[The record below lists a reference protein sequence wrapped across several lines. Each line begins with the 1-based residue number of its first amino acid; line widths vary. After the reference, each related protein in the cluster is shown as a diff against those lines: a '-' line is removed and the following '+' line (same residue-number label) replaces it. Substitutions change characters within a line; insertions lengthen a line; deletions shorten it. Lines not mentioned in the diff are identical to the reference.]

1 MFQPGKKMQKADF
14 FRNDTL
20 MYPESKTSK
29 AREAQGELKIWR
41 QKSKMAANF
50 IRARVSLLL
59 VIIQ

>member
-1 MFQPGKKMQKADF
+1 MFQPGKKMQKVDF

-41 QKSKMAANF
+41 QK
-50 IRARVSLLL
+50 IQDAR
-59 VIIQ
+59 QFY